1 MIRQVDV
8 SGTPRKW
15 TNVRCVTNAAVAKSA
30 TLIRLVTPSGVKTLY
45 NQTPGGG
52 GNSLV
57 LIASP
62 SSAGG
67 GSKGTT
73 VTTVPVTVGVSG
85 GTAPY
90 THSWTLSSL
99 DGAMSADALSPSS
112 ATTQFRASGVD
123 PDGGSATFSD
133 NVTDANGLTNSISVT
148 AFFNRF

>member
-8 SGTPRKW
+8 SATARRW
-15 TNVRCVTNAAVAKSA
+15 TNVRCIIAGPVTKSA

-45 NQTPGGG
+45 DEASGGS
-52 GNSLV
+52 NSLV

-62 SSAGG
+62 YSAGG

-73 VTTVPVTVGVSG
+73 VTTVPVTVSVSG

-90 THSWTLSSL
+90 THSWNL
-99 DGAMSADALSPSS
+99 DTSDGVAAAEPLSPTS
-112 ATTQFRASGVD
+112 ATTAFRGSGVD

-133 NVTDANGLTNSISVT
+133 NVTDANGLTNSILVP